1 MTNESAE
8 RRDNLRSVAAVS
20 AGVAAVAISFA
31 LIVAI
36 FWIASEAFIIIF
48 AGILLAVLL
57 DAGARGLGR
66 IVRWPRR
73 ARVAIVF
80 VVATLLILA
89 SLSLGGAILVSQANN
104 FLSAMK
110 GLFAQLNDFVHSG
123 GLGLFPKGS
132 DLSMLLPRVSVLFG
146 GATTIAATAMDM
158 LVMGVAIPFLGGFFA
173 WEPEAYKAIVLSI
186 LPKAK
191 RARVDAVLDLS
202 AHTMREW
209 LVGQSVSMAV
219 IFLFSLA
226 ALMFA
231 GMPYAALLAVQAG
244 LLTFIPTLGPFVA
257 GVVIILAGLSQSV
270 VMAAYGLGA
279 YLVIQLLET
288 QLVTP
293 LIQERTVRLPPAMTL
308 ALQILAGVL
317 FGLLGVV
324 FVVPA
329 AAAAK
334 ALIAQ
339 LYVEDYLGGGWRVED
354 SADRRPSRLNKWL
367 NRMLGTRNGT

>member
-1 MTNESAE
+1 MGYC
-8 RRDNLRSVAAVS
+8 RR
-20 AGVAAVAISFA
+20 
-31 LIVAI
+31 
-36 FWIASEAFIIIF
+36 
-48 AGILLAVLL
+48 
-57 DAGARGLGR
+57 LGM
-66 IVRWPRR
+66 I
-73 ARVAIVF
+73 
-80 VVATLLILA
+80 
-89 SLSLGGAILVSQANN
+89 
-104 FLSAMK
+104 
-110 GLFAQLNDFVHSG
+110 
-123 GLGLFPKGS
+123 
-132 DLSMLLPRVSVLFG
+132 
-146 GATTIAATAMDM
+146 
-158 LVMGVAIPFLGGFFA
+158 
-173 WEPEAYKAIVLSI
+173 
-186 LPKAK
+186 
-191 RARVDAVLDLS
+191 
-202 AHTMREW
+202 
-209 LVGQSVSMAV
+209 
-219 IFLFSLA
+219 
-226 ALMFA
+226 MFA

-308 ALQILAGVL
+308 ARQILAGVL
-317 FGLLGVV
+317 FGLRGVV

-334 ALIAQ
+334 ALIEQ